1 MSLQFSAGFLTNA
14 LRPEFTIPS
23 METDHRDAEPKTKV
37 PEAKPKVR
45 FGHVVSWRAE
55 PLGQTQR
62 PPVEPT
68 DQSATKPLE

>member
-1 MSLQFSAGFLTNA
+1 MSLQFSAAFLTNA
-14 LRPEFTIPS
+14 LRPEFRIPC

-37 PEAKPKVR
+37 PEAKTKVR

-55 PLGQTQR
+55 PLVKTQR

-68 DQSATKPLE
+68 DQSATEPLE